1 MNNKI
6 NIADSELPIMKVIW
20 EHPDLT
26 SPEIF
31 EYLDGNKN
39 TFKTLLQRL
48 VSKGAVKSTEI
59 NARTYKYR
67 ALISREEYTKYERKG
82 FLQKVFD
89 GSKEKMLLNFV
100 KEEKITKEDLQKLLN
115 MIEED

>member
-1 MNNKI
+1 MNDKV
-6 NIADSELPIMKVIW
+6 NIADSELAIMKVIW
-20 EHPDLT
+20 EHDNLT

-48 VSKGAVKSTEI
+48 VAKGAVKSTEI
-59 NARTYKYR
+59 NARTYRYS
-67 ALISREEYTKYERKG
+67 AIISREEYTQSERKG

-100 KEEKITKEDLQKLLN
+100 KEEKITKEDLQKLME
-115 MIEED
+115 MIEEE

>member
-1 MNNKI
+1 
-6 NIADSELPIMKVIW
+6 MKVIW
-20 EHPDLT
+20 EHPNLT

-48 VSKGAVKSTEI
+48 VAKGAVKSAEI
-59 NARTYKYR
+59 NARAYR
-67 ALISREEYTKYERKG
+67 YSAIISREEYTKNEQKG

-89 GSKEKMLLNFV
+89 GSREKMLINFV
-100 KEEKITKEDLQKLLN
+100 KEEKITKEDLQKLME
-115 MIEED
+115 MIEEE

>member
-1 MNNKI
+1 MNHKM
-6 NIADSELPIMKVIW
+6 NIADGELPIMKVIW
-20 EHPDLT
+20 EHPNLT

-31 EYLDGNKN
+31 EYLEGNKN

-48 VSKGAVKSTEI
+48 VAKGVIKATEI
-59 NARTYKYR
+59 NTRTYHYE
-67 ALISREEYTKYERKG
+67 AIVSREEYTQNEHRG

-100 KEEKITKEDLQKLLN
+100 KEENITKADLEKLLDL
-115 MIEED
+115 IGEE

>member
-1 MNNKI
+1 MNSKI
-6 NIADSELPIMKVIW
+6 KIADSELPIMKVIW
-20 EHPDLT
+20 EHPGLT

-31 EYLDGNKN
+31 AYLQGNKN

-48 VSKGAVKSTEI
+48 VAKGAVKATEI
-59 NARTYKYR
+59 NARTFRYS
-67 ALISREEYTKYERKG
+67 AIITREEYTKREQRG

-100 KEEKITKEDLQKLLN
+100 KEEQITKEDLQKLIE
-115 MIEED
+115 MIEEE